1 MNVYK
6 YLDKHM
12 DITKIQELKGDEYE
26 LALVRYVLLKISK
39 LFYRSI
45 IFFLNDEQIEQRNFI
60 YSQKMNPEN
69 ITSFEIVC
77 SSYCSIIKEILKNK
91 YHIEVELIE
100 TDRDV
105 FKHVALLLHTKMGN
119 RYFIDPLMDLSEM
132 KAGMRTHNFAS
143 KEKSDNPY
151 IRVDIENLNFLD
163 SKILENIDDKIGYK
177 KHHMYMDEML
187 DVLKNKLS
195 DFEQIPDA
203 KTKKKVAKH
212 ILKRPVKEI
221 EYKDIL
227 NFKIIAFAE
236 LVRKNITFI
245 GLVDFMIFVQSALE
259 KILTYEEKDKTKISD
274 FFVDTC
280 DLKDE
285 NICEFLN
292 SNENRKRGMM
302 IKYNNQCMI
311 LSAEN
316 TDYLLFTQD
325 EWEKIKNRN
334 HIFIRKKEYIQSYKY
349 LSTLELEPNILDH
362 REFLKIFSK
371 IERRMIKDNKQP
383 KDYIDIVNRQKIIV
397 NYKFSI
403 EFSIE
408 NNLLVVLNKKN
419 GKKYAIHYEDEG
431 RNVTYK
437 LI

>member
-1 MNVYK
+1 
-6 YLDKHM
+6 
-12 DITKIQELKGDEYE
+12 
-26 LALVRYVLLKISK
+26 
-39 LFYRSI
+39 
-45 IFFLNDEQIEQRNFI
+45 
-60 YSQKMNPEN
+60 MNPEN

-163 SKILENIDDKIGYK
+163 SKILENIDNKIGYK

-195 DFEQIPDA
+195 EFEQIPDA

-212 ILKRPVKEI
+212 ILKRPVQEI

-227 NFKIIAFAE
+227 NFKIIALAE
-236 LVRKNITFI
+236 LIRKNITVS

-259 KILTYEEKDKTKISD
+259 KILKYEEKDKIKISD

-285 NICEFLN
+285 NICAFLN
-292 SNENRKRGMM
+292 RNENRKRG
-302 IKYNNQCMI
+302 IIIEYNDQYML
-311 LSAEN
+311 LSTEN
-316 TDYLLFTQD
+316 TQYLLFDRD
-325 EWEKIKNRN
+325 EWEKIKNKN
-334 HIFIRKKEYIQSYKY
+334 HIFVRKKAHIQSYKY
-349 LSTLELEPNILDH
+349 LNALELEPNILEH
-362 REFLKIFSK
+362 REFLRIFRK
-371 IERRMIKDNKQP
+371 IERKIIRDNKNP
-383 KDYIDIVNRQKIIV
+383 KDYIDIVNKQKIII
-397 NYKFSI
+397 NYKLSI

-408 NNLLVVLNKKN
+408 NNLLVLLNKKN
-419 GKKYAIHYEDEG
+419 GKKYAIHYKDEG

>member
-1 MNVYK
+1 
-6 YLDKHM
+6 
-12 DITKIQELKGDEYE
+12 
-26 LALVRYVLLKISK
+26 
-39 LFYRSI
+39 
-45 IFFLNDEQIEQRNFI
+45 
-60 YSQKMNPEN
+60 
-69 ITSFEIVC
+69 
-77 SSYCSIIKEILKNK
+77 
-91 YHIEVELIE
+91 
-100 TDRDV
+100 
-105 FKHVALLLHTKMGN
+105 
-119 RYFIDPLMDLSEM
+119 
-132 KAGMRTHNFAS
+132 
-143 KEKSDNPY
+143 
-151 IRVDIENLNFLD
+151 
-163 SKILENIDDKIGYK
+163 
-177 KHHMYMDEML
+177 MYMDEML

-285 NICEFLN
+285 NIYKFLN

-334 HIFIRKKEYIQSYKY
+334 HIFIRKKEHIQSYKY

-371 IERRMIKDNKQP
+371 IERRMIKDNKLP